1 MKIRYYLITA
11 ILALALFLIINI
23 PAASVVSALKTQL
36 PQINMQ
42 NVSGTLWQGSAQQ
55 VTVPG
60 HVFRNV
66 NWSVCAAHLL
76 IARACIEF
84 DALYNNS
91 PLSGQLSV
99 GMSQTLHGKDIRAE
113 MNARTLGQLAAL
125 PMGEIAGDVA
135 LELAS
140 LSWQPGGVP
149 ALNGIIKWSNASVT
163 IAEMARLGDI
173 TITLAESDENPINA
187 SVSNQNGQLA
197 IAGQASLGANTDYQV
212 DLNLSLQNGASNN
225 LKSSL
230 SLFAKPQPNG
240 QYLLKNSGNLKQL
253 GLM

>member
-1 MKIRYYLITA
+1 MKIRYYLITG
-11 ILALALFLIINI
+11 ILALALFLVVNI
-23 PAASVVSALKTQL
+23 PAASVVSALNAQL
-36 PQINMQ
+36 PQVNIQ

-76 IARACIEF
+76 IASACIEF
-84 DALYNNS
+84 DALYSDS

-99 GMSQTLHGKDIRAE
+99 GMSQTLYGKDIRAE
-113 MNARTLGQLAAL
+113 MNAHTLGQLAAL
-125 PMGEIAGDVA
+125 PMGEIAGDIS
-135 LELAS
+135 LDLAS

-149 ALNGIIKWSNASVT
+149 ALNGIVKWSNASVT

-187 SVSNQNGQLA
+187 TISNQDGQLA
-197 IAGQASLGANTDYQV
+197 IAGQASLGENADYQI
-212 DLNLSLQNGASNN
+212 DLNLTPQKGASNN

-230 SLFAKPQPNG
+230 GLFAKPQPNG
-240 QYLLKNSGNLKQL
+240 QYIVKNSGNLKQL

>member
-1 MKIRYYLITA
+1 MKTRYYLITG
-11 ILALALFLIINI
+11 IMALALFLVVNI
-23 PAASVVSALKTQL
+23 PATSMVSALKNQL
-36 PQINMQ
+36 PQVNMQ

-66 NWSVCAAHLL
+66 NWSFCAAHLL

-99 GMSQTLHGKDIRAE
+99 GLSQTLHGKDIRGE

-125 PMGEIAGDVA
+125 PMGEIAGDIS
-135 LELAS
+135 LDLAS

-149 ALNGIIKWSNASVT
+149 ALNGIIKWNNASVT

-187 SVSNQNGQLA
+187 TISNQDGQLA
-197 IAGQASLGANTDYQV
+197 IAGQASLGENTDYQI
-212 DLNLSLQNGASNN
+212 DLSLTLQKGAGNN

-240 QYLLKNSGNLKQL
+240 QYILKNNGNLKQL